1 MRLRQLFIIAGLI
14 CLVIMGL
21 NISNQGIN
29 SLTREER
36 QAVLNLDY
44 NQGDIRVDA
53 LGNSYNYS
61 LDRLGIDLQSA
72 GNKTRG
78 LFYDTID
85 YLKRIWIIFE
95 AVFLYE

>member
-1 MRLRQLFIIAGLI
+1 MKFYQIFILGGLI
-14 CLVIMGL
+14 LLVIMGL
-21 NISNQGIN
+21 NTSNQGIN
-29 SLTREER
+29 SLTLDER

-61 LDRLGIDLQSA
+61 LDRLGTNVYLI
-72 GNKTRG
+72 GNKARELSTN
-78 LFYDTID
+78 IMD
-85 YLKRIWIIFE
+85 YLKRIWIIFD

>member
-1 MRLRQLFIIAGLI
+1 MRLKQLFILAGLI
-14 CLVIMGL
+14 FLVIMGL
-21 NISNQGIN
+21 NTSNQGIN

-44 NQGDIRVDA
+44 QQGDIRVDA

-61 LDRLGIDLQSA
+61 LDKLGTDLKSA
-72 GNKTRG
+72 GNKTRE
-78 LFYDTID
+78 LFYDTTD
-85 YLKRIWIIFE
+85 YLKRIWIIFD

>member
-1 MRLRQLFIIAGLI
+1 MKFYQILIIGGLI
-14 CLVIMGL
+14 LLVITGL
-21 NISNQGIN
+21 NTSNQGIN
-29 SLTREER
+29 SLTRDER

-61 LDRLGIDLQSA
+61 MDRLGTDVYRI
-72 GNKTRG
+72 GNKTIE
-78 LFYDTID
+78 LSTDIKD
-85 YLKRIWIIFE
+85 HLKRIWIIFD

>member
-1 MRLRQLFIIAGLI
+1 MKLRQLLIITGLI

-36 QAVLNLDY
+36 QAVLNLNY
-44 NQGDIRVDA
+44 QQGNIRIDA
-53 LGNSYNYS
+53 LGSSYKYS
-61 LDRLGIDLQSA
+61 LDRLGTDIYRIGKKARELSNDI
-72 GNKTRG
+72 T
-78 LFYDTID
+78 D
-85 YLKRIWIIFE
+85 YLKRIWIIFD